1 MRLRLFFNPCNHEV
15 TMKKAIKLNAVL
27 AAALS
32 VPSTSVAA
40 NLELLM
46 AGPWA
51 SGRQPYYPIVD
62 TKQSTC
68 FNDLVSIACPAQT
81 TGDFYGQDSQHDGLA
96 PSFTG
101 NGNGTVTDNR
111 TGLMWQQDPGDKK
124 TRDQALAE
132 IGSFALAGYTDWRLP
147 TIKELYSLI
156 QFNGKDASG
165 CDDEGTT
172 CTADDY
178 TPFIDTAFFT
188 FQYGNVYG
196 DRIIDAQYLSSNLVE
211 GGTSNNAE
219 SAFGVNFADGRIKG
233 YELQPKGTD
242 KTFFVMYVRDI
253 SSDKKYGVNNFKNNG
268 DGTVIDSASGLQ
280 WMQADSGA
288 GKNWQ
293 EALAYCENLSLAGH
307 DDWRL
312 PNAKELHSI
321 VDYSNA
327 PDTNGKPAIN
337 TDYFNSTSIK
347 NENGVDDWPFY
358 WTSTT
363 LETWNNK
370 GDKAVFVAFGRAL
383 GYMSDTWVNIHGA
396 GAVKADFKSGDPA
409 DHPTGDGPQNGAVR
423 IYNYVRCVR
432 DADIST
438 N

>member
-1 MRLRLFFNPCNHEV
+1 
-15 TMKKAIKLNAVL
+15 MKKAIKLNAVL

-51 SGRQPYYPIVD
+51 SHSSAPPAVTANYPVVD
-62 TKQSTC
+62 TKQESCYNNLAPLT
-68 FNDLVSIACPAQT
+68 SCPLLET
-81 TGDFYGQDSQHDGLA
+81 DNFYGQDAHYTGLA
-96 PSFTG
+96 PSFTD
-101 NGNGTVTDNR
+101 NGNETVTDNR
-111 TGLMWQQDPGDKK
+111 TGLMWQKNPGDKK
-124 TRDQALAE
+124 TQAEALAE
-132 IGSFALAGYTDWRLP
+132 IASFSFAGYNDWRLP

-233 YELQPKGTD
+233 YELEPNGTA

-253 SSDKKYGVNNFKNNG
+253 SSDTKYGINSFKDNG
-268 DGTVIDSASGLQ
+268 DSTVIDSASGLQ
-280 WMQADSGA
+280 WMQADSGT

-293 EALAYCENLSLAGH
+293 EALAYCENLSLADH
-307 DDWRL
+307 TDWRL

-337 TDYFNSTSIK
+337 TDYFISTSIK

-396 GAVKADFKSGDPA
+396 GSVKADFKSGDPN

-432 DADIST
+432 DAT
-438 N
+438 

>member
-1 MRLRLFFNPCNHEV
+1 M
-15 TMKKAIKLNAVL
+15 TKAIKLTAVL
-27 AAALS
+27 SASLCFPGAAA
-32 VPSTSVAA
+32 AA
-40 NLELLM
+40 KLELLM
-46 AGPWA
+46 AGPLA

-62 TKQSTC
+62 TKQESC
-68 FNDLVSIACPAQT
+68 YNDLAPLASCPAQT
-81 TGDFYGQDSQHDGLA
+81 TGNFYGQDAQHAGLA
-96 PSFTG
+96 PSFTD
-101 NGNGTVTDNR
+101 NGNETVTDNR
-111 TGLMWQQDPGDKK
+111 TGLMWQKNPGGKK
-124 TRDQALAE
+124 TQAQALAE
-132 IGSFALAGYTDWRLP
+132 VGSFSLAGYNDWRLP

-165 CDDEGTT
+165 CDDEGAA
-172 CTADDY
+172 CTAADC
-178 TPFIDTAFFT
+178 TPFIDTGYFT

-196 DRIIDAQYLSSNLVE
+196 DRIIDSQYLSSTLVE

-233 YELQPKGTD
+233 YELKPGGTD
-242 KTFFVMYVRDI
+242 KTFFVMHVRDI
-253 SSDKKYGVNNFKNNG
+253 SSDKKYGANSFKNNG
-268 DGTVIDSASGLQ
+268 DGTVTDQASGLQ

-293 EALAYCENLSLAGH
+293 EALAYCENLSLASH

-321 VDYSNA
+321 VDCSNA
-327 PDTNGKPAIN
+327 PDTNGKPAID
-337 TDYFNSTSIK
+337 TDYFSSTSIK
-347 NENGVDDWPFY
+347 NENGEDDWPFY

-396 GAVKADFKSGDPA
+396 GAVKADFKSGDPEE
-409 DHPTGDGPQNGAVR
+409 HPTGHGPQNGAVR
-423 IYNYVRCVR
+423 IHNYVRCVR
-432 DADIST
+432 DAD
-438 N
+438 